1 MKLNI
6 LTNITINPEWTE
18 ELKKYVDWDIS
29 IVETTEKIP
38 PKFNPYFKQM
48 WADFDWIRARITTG
62 DIKCFCT
69 SSDNLK
75 AIGVTTH
82 IGMYDKADG
91 DTKHDFYI
99 GLPSRLDK
107 RAKANGFKYNLA
119 WLVIHEY
126 LHGEEK
132 QSGSPDRVH
141 DMEAQGR
148 LKELLKEHQ
157 GRRGKLFT
165 IKRLLETVMTLLSP
179 KAGKLLPLVQR
190 KADILIKEMALL
202 GLPIRITE
210 GYRSPERQAELYAK
224 GRTAPGS
231 IVTNA
236 RPGESYHNYG
246 LAFDVVFIK
255 QGYSA
260 TKEQWDTLGSVGER
274 LGLEWGGRWTSFL
287 DKPHFQ
293 LTIGY
298 NISDL
303 KSGNVDYSKFN

>member
-48 WADFDWIRARITTG
+48 WADFDWLRSKITTG

-69 SSDNLK
+69 TKEALRL
-75 AIGVTTH
+75 IGVTTH
-82 IGMYDKADG
+82 IGMYDKADS

-99 GLPSRLDK
+99 GIPSRLSE
-107 RAKANGFKYNLA
+107 RAKANGFKSNFT

-132 QSGSPDRVH
+132 QSGTPDRVH
-141 DMEAQGR
+141 DMQKQGR

-157 GRRGKLFT
+157 DRRSKLFT
-165 IKRLLETVMTLLSP
+165 IKNLLEKLLGLLP
-179 KAGKLLPLVQR
+179 KKKGLLPLVER
-190 KADILIKEMALL
+190 KAKELVQSMNNI

-210 GYRSPERQAELYAK
+210 GYRSPERQAELYAQ
-224 GRTAPGS
+224 GRTKPGA

-236 RPGESYHNYG
+236 KAGESYHNYG

-260 TKEQWDTLGSVGER
+260 TKEQWDTLGSIGER
-274 LGLEWGGRWTSFL
+274 LGLEWGGRWTSFS

-293 LTIGY
+293 LTKGY

-303 KSGNVDYSKFN
+303 KSGNVDYSKFK